1 MEGGIS
7 LSDGTSEQNSLSV
20 GSFISRCLTVKLY
33 NFDGRLAESQF
44 EGSTVSLKVGLVMED
59 ATEDSAEKVEWVYPG
74 TFYTGEHS
82 ESGGIITLTA
92 YDKSVKFDRKYDST
106 LQYPATLYQILW
118 DACKNCGVELAN
130 VYFANMDY
138 IVASSPSDSATTYAN
153 IVSYVAQLAGC
164 WARINS
170 QGQLVLGWYD
180 TDEFYPDSGDIVDGN
195 DELTASGNSVNFDAY
210 PNTAIRSLTCTGNT
224 MQDGTGDPSP
234 DNVRQIHG
242 TAKVAVNSVG
252 YTLPQEL
259 FSLPDGTVDS
269 YDAVAGKGTQ
279 KVGKIVL
286 DGSQTVNYE
295 TAYTNTAK
303 FTFVTSNIG
312 PASPIIAD
320 KFETINNSNSD
331 VGHIATWAGWTGI
344 NIFIPKS
351 RLAGWNDGWTDA
363 QKVTAFKSWL
373 SANPVTVLYELA
385 TPRAITGTPQ
395 TITASA
401 NTTVTA
407 ENGGQANVTY
417 SGSYVMDGGNFYPE
431 GEAVDGGT
439 LLDCPEGNSADGG
452 SFSDYSQA
460 EMLNGGDFFDYG
472 RQTEDAVTG
481 GVFRQELSTPVTI
494 SSLAS
499 CTAPTEDVR
508 ITGVAI
514 IPKDDKAAPVMQGA
528 DDYVISIKDNPL
540 AQGSLGRLLDGIAK
554 QLVDFQFRP
563 MEVSAWDNPSIE
575 AGDVAYLTDPKGNRY
590 KTIISNLTYEFGN
603 YEEFS
608 ADAESKSDNQASL
621 HSNSE
626 KSTAALRADTGKAI
640 DETNGKVDSLAS
652 NTAASVSSINSNIN
666 LLQAN
671 KVDTDFLQAN
681 YLTAKD
687 IKADYATVNSLTAA
701 TARISTLE
709 ANSVTTDYLKTN
721 YMAANDIKSTYATVE
736 NLNAANARID
746 SITASTV
753 TAEYLKAHYADINLA
768 NIASGTIKTAMIDTG
783 AVGTAQIADGSITDA
798 KIVELTADKI
808 TAGTLSVERLVITG
822 SDKSIV
828 YAINDANGTA
838 QLSQTTVDGG
848 SLTQRSITADRI
860 VAGAVTAKEIASG
873 TITADKLAAGTI
885 TAASGVIGSID
896 ASKITTG
903 TINADRIDTT
913 NLKAQ
918 KIYND
923 ALDFSVVI
931 GSTTIKVY
939 DTTINGSGVK
949 LYNGS
954 TSIGS
959 LCTTKKTITDIGDV
973 NCIYLTPNDNESY
986 IALYSN
992 SSSGYGAELFMN
1004 TVGSNKNYGVAS
1016 LQMYTGLSSGD
1027 SGHIYLMAGTAGASS
1042 PTNIVEISGDGTRL
1056 NGAGLYQPYTY
1067 YSSGKDNNNEY
1078 TSYYTDYGNGMRH
1091 AWGSY
1096 QRHDI
1101 SINSAYYGVFQ
1112 GTEFFYMHN
1121 APFSEITTIQVT
1133 PNSSGDVPVV
1143 NATVYSANNTG
1154 LSVRFISPVSLSNF
1168 TIRIYY
1174 DVWGKAA

>member
-7 LSDGTSEQNSLSV
+7 LSDGTSKQNSLSV
-20 GSFISRCLTVKLY
+20 GSLVSRCLTVKLY

-44 EGSTVSLKVGLVMED
+44 EGSTVSIKVGLVMED

-74 TFYTGEHS
+74 TFYTGEHA

-92 YDKSVKFDRKYDST
+92 YDKSVKFDRKYDSA

-118 DACKNCGVELAN
+118 DACKSCGVELAN

-138 IVASSPSDSATTYAN
+138 VVASRPSDSATTYAD

-170 QGQLVLGWYD
+170 QGQLVFGWYD
-180 TDEFYPDSGDIVDGN
+180 TDEFYPDSGDIVDGGSFS
-195 DELTASGNSVNFDAY
+195 DYSQADA
-210 PNTAIRSLTCTGNT
+210 
-224 MQDGTGDPSP
+224 
-234 DNVRQIHG
+234 
-242 TAKVAVNSVG
+242 
-252 YTLPQEL
+252 
-259 FSLPDGTVDS
+259 
-269 YDAVAGKGTQ
+269 
-279 KVGKIVL
+279 L
-286 DGSQTVNYE
+286 DGG
-295 TAYTNTAK
+295 K
-303 FTFVTSNIG
+303 
-312 PASPIIAD
+312 
-320 KFETINNSNSD
+320 
-331 VGHIATWAGWTGI
+331 
-344 NIFIPKS
+344 
-351 RLAGWNDGWTDA
+351 
-363 QKVTAFKSWL
+363 
-373 SANPVTVLYELA
+373 
-385 TPRAITGTPQ
+385 
-395 TITASA
+395 
-401 NTTVTA
+401 
-407 ENGGQANVTY
+407 
-417 SGSYVMDGGNFYPE
+417 FYPE
-431 GEAVDGGT
+431 SEAVDGGT
-439 LLDCPEGNSADGG
+439 LLDCPERDSADGG

-460 EMLNGGDFFDYG
+460 GTLNGGDFFDYG

-481 GVFRQELSTPVTI
+481 GVFRQGLSTPVTI

-499 CTAPTEDVR
+499 YTVPTEDVR

-514 IPKDDKAAPVMQGA
+514 IPKDDKATPVMQGT

-575 AGDVAYLTDPKGNRY
+575 AGDVAYLIDPKGNRY

-603 YEEFS
+603 YEKFS

-640 DETNGKVDSLAS
+640 DGTNGKVDNLAS
-652 NTAASVSSINSNIN
+652 NTAASVSSINGNIN

-709 ANSVTTDYLKTN
+709 VSSVTADYLKTN
-721 YMAANDIKSTYATVE
+721 YMTANDIKSTYATVE
-736 NLNAANARID
+736 NLNATNARID

-753 TAEYLKAHYADINLA
+753 TVEYLKAHYADINLA

-860 VAGAVTAKEIASG
+860 VAGAITAKEI
-873 TITADKLAAGTI
+873 AAGTI
-885 TAASGVIGSID
+885 TANKLAAGSITAESGVIGSID

-903 TINADRIDTT
+903 MISADRIDTT

-918 KIYND
+918 RIYSTDNNIYAKIGTVLFEDRSGIRSASGITIYGGSKYHGGVVSMYDSNYDWITMSD
-923 ALDFSVVI
+923 ASGKNRISFGQDAI
-931 GSTTIKVY
+931 TTASPSNTLYISSG
-939 DTTINGSGVK
+939 INSIFMMNNGRSGD
-949 LYNGS
+949 GI
-954 TSIGS
+954 SIGS
-959 LCTTKKTITDIGDV
+959 SGPILSIQPNGIYRGAEDWDDGTTDFHYHKYDDGTLIWWGYSGGNYVDVSTAYGSTFWKKGWTTTIFTASPAFVGNRYTNVTITSGGL
-973 NCIYLTPNDNESY
+973 LTALNER
-986 IALYSN
+986 
-992 SSSGYGAELFMN
+992 
-1004 TVGSNKNYGVAS
+1004 VGSDGETLIFDIQSPLKA
-1016 LQMYTGLSSGD
+1016 TGIIFGFS
-1027 SGHIYLMAGTAGASS
+1027 YL
-1042 PTNIVEISGDGTRL
+1042 IVGRW
-1056 NGAGLYQPYTY
+1056 
-1067 YSSGKDNNNEY
+1067 K
-1078 TSYYTDYGNGMRH
+1078 
-1091 AWGSY
+1091 
-1096 QRHDI
+1096 
-1101 SINSAYYGVFQ
+1101 
-1112 GTEFFYMHN
+1112 
-1121 APFSEITTIQVT
+1121 
-1133 PNSSGDVPVV
+1133 
-1143 NATVYSANNTG
+1143 
-1154 LSVRFISPVSLSNF
+1154 
-1168 TIRIYY
+1168 
-1174 DVWGKAA
+1174 

>member
-74 TFYTGEHS
+74 TFYTGEHA

-92 YDKSVKFDRKYDST
+92 YDKSVKFDRKYDSA

-118 DACKNCGVELAN
+118 DACKSCGVELAN

-138 IVASSPSDSATTYAN
+138 VVTSRPSDSATTYAD
-153 IVSYVAQLAGC
+153 IVSYAAQLAGC

-180 TDEFYPDSGDIVDGN
+180 TDEFYPESGSTVDGGGFSN
-195 DELTASGNSVNFDAY
+195 YSQADA
-210 PNTAIRSLTCTGNT
+210 
-224 MQDGTGDPSP
+224 
-234 DNVRQIHG
+234 
-242 TAKVAVNSVG
+242 
-252 YTLPQEL
+252 
-259 FSLPDGTVDS
+259 
-269 YDAVAGKGTQ
+269 
-279 KVGKIVL
+279 L
-286 DGSQTVNYE
+286 DGG
-295 TAYTNTAK
+295 K
-303 FTFVTSNIG
+303 
-312 PASPIIAD
+312 
-320 KFETINNSNSD
+320 
-331 VGHIATWAGWTGI
+331 
-344 NIFIPKS
+344 
-351 RLAGWNDGWTDA
+351 
-363 QKVTAFKSWL
+363 
-373 SANPVTVLYELA
+373 
-385 TPRAITGTPQ
+385 
-395 TITASA
+395 
-401 NTTVTA
+401 
-407 ENGGQANVTY
+407 
-417 SGSYVMDGGNFYPE
+417 FYPE
-431 GEAVDGGT
+431 SEAVDGGT
-439 LLDCPEGNSADGG
+439 LLDCPERDSADGG

-481 GVFRQELSTPVTI
+481 GVFRQGLSTPVTI

-499 CTAPTEDVR
+499 CTVPTEDVR

-540 AQGSLGRLLDGIAK
+540 AQGSLGWLLDGIAK

-575 AGDVAYLTDPKGNRY
+575 AGDVAYLIDPKGNRY

-603 YEEFS
+603 YEKFS

-652 NTAASVSSINSNIN
+652 NTAISVSSINGNIN

-671 KVDTDFLQAN
+671 KVDTDFLQTN

-709 ANSVTTDYLKTN
+709 VSSVTADYLKTN

-753 TAEYLKAHYADINLA
+753 TAEYLKAHYADIDLA

-860 VAGAVTAKEIASG
+860 VAGAITAKEIAAG
-873 TITADKLAAGTI
+873 TITADKLAAGSI
-885 TAASGVIGSID
+885 TAESGVIGSID

-903 TINADRIDTT
+903 TISADRIDTA
-913 NLKAQ
+913 NLQAQ
-918 KIYND
+918 KIY
-923 ALDFSVVI
+923 
-931 GSTTIKVY
+931 
-939 DTTINGSGVK
+939 DTTSSYYAKIGELSLQTQDGTQTGTGIGLYGNGNLLSTLYSSCHHGSGESGDYDNMYYSTIISTQNGSGPYIAISRQSGK
-949 LYNGS
+949 RLYGITLGTEENTNG
-954 TSIGS
+954 TNTPVTGS
-959 LCTTKKTITDIGDV
+959 LIGITGGA
-973 NCIYLTPNDNESY
+973 DNSAPG
-986 IALYSN
+986 I
-992 SSSGYGAELFMN
+992 
-1004 TVGSNKNYGVAS
+1004 S
-1016 LQMYTGLSSGD
+1016 LS
-1027 SGHIYLMAGTAGASS
+1027 
-1042 PTNIVEISGDGTRL
+1042 VFL
-1056 NGAGLYQPYTY
+1056 NGIEKAGLYLDATHGVKRYNEDWDDGTTNFHYHKYDDGTLIWWGYSGGNYVNVSTAYGSIFWKKGWTHTISTDSPAFVGNRYANVTIT
-1067 YSSGKDNNNEY
+1067 SSGLLTALNERVDSDGK
-1078 TSYYTDYGNGMRH
+1078 TLIFDIQSPLEVTNLIFGFSYLIVGR
-1091 AWGSY
+1091 W
-1096 QRHDI
+1096 
-1101 SINSAYYGVFQ
+1101 
-1112 GTEFFYMHN
+1112 
-1121 APFSEITTIQVT
+1121 
-1133 PNSSGDVPVV
+1133 
-1143 NATVYSANNTG
+1143 
-1154 LSVRFISPVSLSNF
+1154 
-1168 TIRIYY
+1168 
-1174 DVWGKAA
+1174 K

>member
-1 MEGGIS
+1 MESGIS

-59 ATEDSAEKVEWVYPG
+59 ATEDFAEKVEWVYPG
-74 TFYTGEHS
+74 TFYTGEHA

-118 DACKNCGVELAN
+118 DACKSCGVELAN

-138 IVASSPSDSATTYAN
+138 VVTSRPSDSATTYAD
-153 IVSYVAQLAGC
+153 IVSYAAQLAGC

-180 TDEFYPDSGDIVDGN
+180 TDEFYPESGNTVDGG
-195 DELTASGNSVNFDAY
+195 S
-210 PNTAIRSLTCTGNT
+210 
-224 MQDGTGDPSP
+224 
-234 DNVRQIHG
+234 
-242 TAKVAVNSVG
+242 
-252 YTLPQEL
+252 
-259 FSLPDGTVDS
+259 FSNYSQADT
-269 YDAVAGKGTQ
+269 
-279 KVGKIVL
+279 L
-286 DGSQTVNYE
+286 DGG
-295 TAYTNTAK
+295 K
-303 FTFVTSNIG
+303 
-312 PASPIIAD
+312 
-320 KFETINNSNSD
+320 
-331 VGHIATWAGWTGI
+331 
-344 NIFIPKS
+344 
-351 RLAGWNDGWTDA
+351 
-363 QKVTAFKSWL
+363 
-373 SANPVTVLYELA
+373 
-385 TPRAITGTPQ
+385 
-395 TITASA
+395 
-401 NTTVTA
+401 
-407 ENGGQANVTY
+407 
-417 SGSYVMDGGNFYPE
+417 FYPE

-439 LLDCPEGNSADGG
+439 LLDFPERDSADGG

-481 GVFRQELSTPVTI
+481 GVFRQGLSTPVTI

-499 CTAPTEDVR
+499 CTVPTEDVR

-603 YEEFS
+603 YEKFS

-652 NTAASVSSINSNIN
+652 NTATSVSSINGNIN

-709 ANSVTTDYLKTN
+709 VSSVTTDYLKTN
-721 YMAANDIKSTYATVE
+721 YMAANDIESTYATVE
-736 NLNAANARID
+736 SLNATNARID
-746 SITASTV
+746 SITASMV

-838 QLSQTTVDGG
+838 QLSQTTIDGG

-860 VAGAVTAKEIASG
+860 VAGAITADEIAAHTITANELAVG
-873 TITADKLAAGTI
+873 TITAESGIIQSIDAGTI
-885 TAASGVIGSID
+885 TTG
-896 ASKITTG
+896 KIS
-903 TINADRIDTT
+903 ADRIDTA
-913 NLKAQ
+913 NLQAQ
-918 KIYND
+918 RIYNTDNDTYAKIGTVSFEDQSGIRSAPGIAIYGGSKYHGGVAVTYDSSYGWYDWITMSD
-923 ALDFSVVI
+923 ASGENRISFGQDAI
-931 GSTTIKVY
+931 TTASPSNTLNISSG
-939 DTTINGSGVK
+939 INNIFMTDNGTSGD
-949 LYNGS
+949 GI
-954 TSIGS
+954 SIGS
-959 LCTTKKTITDIGDV
+959 SGTILSIQPNGIYRGAEDWDDGTTNFHYHKYDDGTLIWWGYSGGNYANVSTAYGSIFWKKGWTLTISTTSPAFVGNRYANVTIT
-973 NCIYLTPNDNESY
+973 
-986 IALYSN
+986 
-992 SSSGYGAELFMN
+992 SSGLLTAFNERVDSDGKTLIFDIQSPLEVTNLIFGFSYLI
-1004 TVGSNKNYGVAS
+1004 VGRWK
-1016 LQMYTGLSSGD
+1016 
-1027 SGHIYLMAGTAGASS
+1027 
-1042 PTNIVEISGDGTRL
+1042 
-1056 NGAGLYQPYTY
+1056 
-1067 YSSGKDNNNEY
+1067 
-1078 TSYYTDYGNGMRH
+1078 
-1091 AWGSY
+1091 
-1096 QRHDI
+1096 
-1101 SINSAYYGVFQ
+1101 
-1112 GTEFFYMHN
+1112 
-1121 APFSEITTIQVT
+1121 
-1133 PNSSGDVPVV
+1133 
-1143 NATVYSANNTG
+1143 
-1154 LSVRFISPVSLSNF
+1154 
-1168 TIRIYY
+1168 
-1174 DVWGKAA
+1174 

>member
-1 MEGGIS
+1 MIQTSTAYQRKIALDGRRQKVSLLVVLRNSYTYSFSNEDVMEGGIS

-44 EGSTVSLKVGLVMED
+44 EGSTVSIKVGLVMED

-74 TFYTGEHS
+74 TFYTGEHA

-92 YDKSVKFDRKYDST
+92 YDESVKFDRKYDSA

-118 DACKNCGVELAN
+118 DACKSCGVELAN

-138 IVASSPSDSATTYAN
+138 VVTSRPSDSATTYAD
-153 IVSYVAQLAGC
+153 IVSYAAQLAGC

-180 TDEFYPDSGDIVDGN
+180 TDEFYP
-195 DELTASGNSVNFDAY
+195 ESGN
-210 PNTAIRSLTCTGNT
+210 
-224 MQDGTGDPSP
+224 
-234 DNVRQIHG
+234 
-242 TAKVAVNSVG
+242 
-252 YTLPQEL
+252 
-259 FSLPDGTVDS
+259 TV
-269 YDAVAGKGTQ
+269 
-279 KVGKIVL
+279 
-286 DGSQTVNYE
+286 
-295 TAYTNTAK
+295 
-303 FTFVTSNIG
+303 
-312 PASPIIAD
+312 
-320 KFETINNSNSD
+320 
-331 VGHIATWAGWTGI
+331 
-344 NIFIPKS
+344 
-351 RLAGWNDGWTDA
+351 
-363 QKVTAFKSWL
+363 
-373 SANPVTVLYELA
+373 
-385 TPRAITGTPQ
+385 
-395 TITASA
+395 
-401 NTTVTA
+401 
-407 ENGGQANVTY
+407 
-417 SGSYVMDGGNFYPE
+417 DGGNFSDYSQADALDGGKFYPE

-439 LLDCPEGNSADGG
+439 LLDCTERDSADGG

-460 EMLNGGDFFDYG
+460 KMLNGGDFFDYG

-481 GVFRQELSTPVTI
+481 GVFRQGLSTPVTI

-499 CTAPTEDVR
+499 CTVPTEDVR

-514 IPKDDKAAPVMQGA
+514 IPKDDKAAPVMQGT

-540 AQGSLGRLLDGIAK
+540 AQGSLGWLLDGIAK

-575 AGDVAYLTDPKGNRY
+575 AGDVAYLIDPKGNRY

-603 YEEFS
+603 YEKFS

-652 NTAASVSSINSNIN
+652 NTAASVSSINGNIN

-709 ANSVTTDYLKTN
+709 VSSVTADYLKTN
-721 YMAANDIKSTYATVE
+721 YMTANDIESTYATVE
-736 NLNAANARID
+736 NLNATNARID
-746 SITASTV
+746 SITTSAV
-753 TAEYLKAHYADINLA
+753 TAEYLKAHYADIDLA

-808 TAGTLSVERLVITG
+808 TAGTLSVEHLVITG

-860 VAGAVTAKEIASG
+860 VAGAITAKEIAAG
-873 TITADKLAAGTI
+873 TITADKLAAGSI
-885 TAASGVIGSID
+885 TAESGVIGSID

-903 TINADRIDTT
+903 TISADRIDTT

-918 KIYND
+918 RIYSTDNNTYAKIGTVSFED
-923 ALDFSVVI
+923 QTGIRS
-931 GSTTIKVY
+931 
-939 DTTINGSGVK
+939 GSGIT
-949 LYNGS
+949 LYSESKYHGGVVS
-954 TSIGS
+954 TYDSSYGWYDWITMSDASGENRISFGQDAITTASPANTLNISSGINNIFMTNYGRSGDGISIGS
-959 LCTTKKTITDIGDV
+959 SGPILSIQPNGIYRGAEDWDDGTTNFHYHKYDDGTLIWWGYSGGNYADVSTAYGSTFWKKGWTLTISTTSPAFVGNRHTNVTIT
-973 NCIYLTPNDNESY
+973 
-986 IALYSN
+986 
-992 SSSGYGAELFMN
+992 SSGLLTALNER
-1004 TVGSNKNYGVAS
+1004 V
-1016 LQMYTGLSSGD
+1016 D
-1027 SGHIYLMAGTAGASS
+1027 SDGKTLIFDIQS
-1042 PTNIVEISGDGTRL
+1042 PLEVTNIIFGF
-1056 NGAGLYQPYTY
+1056 
-1067 YSSGKDNNNEY
+1067 
-1078 TSYYTDYGNGMRH
+1078 SYLIVGR
-1091 AWGSY
+1091 W
-1096 QRHDI
+1096 
-1101 SINSAYYGVFQ
+1101 
-1112 GTEFFYMHN
+1112 
-1121 APFSEITTIQVT
+1121 
-1133 PNSSGDVPVV
+1133 
-1143 NATVYSANNTG
+1143 
-1154 LSVRFISPVSLSNF
+1154 
-1168 TIRIYY
+1168 
-1174 DVWGKAA
+1174 K